1 MRYMGRGEEG
11 EGDGRGGVEGEG
23 EGGVRGLE
31 NGGGTGK
38 EDDVRTCVSSTM
50 ECVVLVLN
58 REVRGWSE
66 RNFRVIQ
73 KVVDEWSGLLGDA
86 ALQIIRNMKD
96 AALYTEKRK
105 GGAGGIGLQE
115 QQRNAHSQP

>member
-1 MRYMGRGEEG
+1 M
-11 EGDGRGGVEGEG
+11 
-23 EGGVRGLE
+23 
-31 NGGGTGK
+31 
-38 EDDVRTCVSSTM
+38 RTCVSSTM
-50 ECVVLVLN
+50 ECVILVLN
-58 REVRGWSE
+58 REARGRSE

-73 KVVDEWSGLLGDA
+73 KVVDKWSGLLGDA

-115 QQRNAHSQP
+115 Q